1 MNNLEYFKSRFHKWG
16 KIHLNNGGLSP
27 ISLDAK
33 EKVVYWANRFY
44 EEGFYT
50 DQDYMDDVLHSRQS
64 LSKLLGCQSSEIAFF
79 QSTAGA
85 ISQLAFEFPLKE
97 NDEVLM
103 WDNEYGSNLYPWQEA
118 AKQKGAVITFV
129 KSEEN
134 LDTPVDKLISK
145 ITDKTR
151 VIAISWVQ
159 FLTGAITDIQKLS
172 KVTKEKNIFLFC
184 DVIQGVGLFE
194 LKMNEWGID
203 AVAGGSHKWF
213 YSPVGVG
220 YLALN
225 SKYHSIIKPHNY
237 GSSTFGTCDDPVS
250 LVCMPKNDALKY
262 EPGSKQV
269 LEITALGASADLILK
284 VGVETIREE
293 TFRLAC
299 KLRVGLENLGYVVHS
314 PFSSSNHQSAFV
326 NFIPKTK
333 TKEILETVCNY
344 AIRGPGIRLSPSAH
358 NTDLEIEKVLE
369 ALKND
374 G

>member
-1 MNNLEYFKSRFHKWG
+1 MTNLEYFKSRFHKG
-16 KIHLNNGGLSP
+16 EKIHLNNGGLSP
-27 ISLDAK
+27 ISKDAK

-50 DQDYMDDVLHSRQS
+50 DHDYMNDVLHARTS
-64 LSKLLGCQSSEIAFF
+64 LATLLGCTHSEIAFF

-85 ISQLAFEFPLKE
+85 ISQLAFEFPLKAD
-97 NDEVLM
+97 DEILM

-118 AKQKGAVITFV
+118 ANKKGAKVHFIKTQ
-129 KSEEN
+129 EN
-134 LDTPVDKLISK
+134 LNTAVDELIK
-145 ITDKTR
+145 NITSKTR

-172 KVTKEKNIFLFC
+172 KITKEKNIFLFC
-184 DVIQGVGLFE
+184 DVIQGVGIFE

-203 AVAGGSHKWF
+203 AMAGGSHKWL

-225 SKYHSIIKPHNY
+225 SKYHSMIKPHNY

-269 LEITALGASADLILK
+269 LEITALGASTDLILK
-284 VGVETIREE
+284 VGVETIAHE
-293 TFRLAC
+293 TFRLAT
-299 KLRVGLENLGYVVHS
+299 KLRRGLEELGYFVHS
-314 PFSSSNHQSAFV
+314 PFSVDSHQSAFV
-326 NFIPKTK
+326 NFIPKSK
-333 TKEILETVCNY
+333 TREILDSICNY

-358 NTDLEIEKVLE
+358 NTDAEIERVLGV
-369 ALKND
+369 LKND
-374 G
+374 N

>member
-1 MNNLEYFKSRFHKWG
+1 MSSLDYFKSRFHKNG

-27 ISLDAK
+27 ISMDARD
-33 EKVVYWANRFY
+33 KVIYWANRFY

-50 DQDYMDDVLHSRQS
+50 DHDYMNDVLHSRKS
-64 LSKLLGCQSSEIAFF
+64 LGKLLGCEHSEIAFF

-85 ISQLAFEFPLKE
+85 ISQLAFEFPLNE

-118 AKQKGAVITFV
+118 ANKKKAKVNFV
-129 KSEEN
+129 KSKEN
-134 LDTPVDKLISK
+134 LATPVEDLINA

-172 KVTKEKNIFLFC
+172 KVTREKNIFLFC

-203 AVAGGSHKWF
+203 AMAGGSHKWL
-213 YSPVGVG
+213 YAPVGVG

-225 SKYHSIIKPHNY
+225 SKYHSMIKPHNY

-284 VGVETIREE
+284 VGVDEIRKE
-293 TFRLAC
+293 TFRLAY
-299 KLRVGLENLGYVVHS
+299 KLRSGLEDLGYVIHS
-314 PFSSSNHQSAFV
+314 PFAPLDHQSAFV
-326 NFIPKTK
+326 NFIPKNK
-333 TKEILETVCNY
+333 TKELLDSVCNY

-358 NTDLEIEKVLE
+358 NADSDIEKVLE
-369 ALKND
+369 VLKND
-374 G
+374 F